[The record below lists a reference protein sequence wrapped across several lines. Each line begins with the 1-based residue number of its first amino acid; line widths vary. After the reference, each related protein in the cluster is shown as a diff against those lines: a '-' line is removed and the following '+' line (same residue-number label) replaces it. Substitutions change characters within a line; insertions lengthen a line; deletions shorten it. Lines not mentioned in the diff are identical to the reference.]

1 MELGDFVAFIAAG
14 NVVMEYAVGTG
25 AVARA
30 WTSYFATLV
39 NKHPDELRIHT
50 NLAQDFNMLD
60 PIAVAVIW
68 ITGLIA
74 AASTRGMS
82 TVNWIA
88 STVNMLLISFII
100 VAGLSNSNLA
110 NYEPFMPFGIRGVF
124 TASAI
129 VYFAFL
135 GFDAV
140 ATLAEETKNPARDIP
155 IGLVGSMAMVT
166 IIYCLMALTL
176 CLMQKYTD
184 VDPNAPFSFAFRSIG
199 WNWAQYLIA
208 LGALK
213 GMTTVLLVGTV
224 SQARY
229 VTHIARTH
237 MISPWFAHINKRTGT
252 PVRATIMSLALT
264 SAVALFTSLS
274 ILSNLLSISTLMIF
288 MLVAVALLVR
298 RHYIPGVTSMKH
310 QWLLIFLTLTI
321 VGSSIGIA
329 TYWALSDGWVGHVSD
344 EPLHLL
350 KNKFI
355 LCPMPAFD
363 MSHLTQIHVC
373 YCKKFILC
381 LTRLSLSLYPL

>member
-1 MELGDFVAFIAAG
+1 MELGDFVAFIGAA

-30 WTSYFATLV
+30 WTSYFATLI
-39 NKHPDELRIHT
+39 NKPPDELRIHT
-50 NLAQDFNMLD
+50 NLAQNFNMLD

-82 TVNWIA
+82 TLNWIA

-100 VAGLSNSNLA
+100 IAGLSHSNLA
-110 NYEPFMPFGIRGVF
+110 NYKPFMPFGIRGVF
-124 TASAI
+124 SASAI
-129 VYFAFL
+129 VYFAYL

-140 ATLAEETKNPARDIP
+140 ATLAEETKKPARDIP
-155 IGLVGSMAMVT
+155 IGLVGSMVMVT

-176 CLMQKYTD
+176 CLMQKYTNID
-184 VDPNAPFSFAFRSIG
+184 TDAPFSAAFQSIG
-199 WNWAQYLIA
+199 WNWAHYLVA

-237 MISPWFAHINKRTGT
+237 MLPPWFAHIDKRTGT
-252 PVRATIMSLALT
+252 PIRATVISLVLT
-264 SAVALFTSLS
+264 SLVALFTSLS
-274 ILSNLLSISTLMIF
+274 VLSNLLSISTLMIF

-298 RHYIPGVTSMKH
+298 RHYMPGETSTKRK
-310 QWLLIFLTLTI
+310 WLLVFLIFMI
-321 VGSSIGIA
+321 FGASVGIA
-329 TYWALSDGWVGHVSD
+329 AYWALSDGWVGHVSD
-344 EPLHLL
+344 
-350 KNKFI
+350 
-355 LCPMPAFD
+355 
-363 MSHLTQIHVC
+363 
-373 YCKKFILC
+373 
-381 LTRLSLSLYPL
+381 